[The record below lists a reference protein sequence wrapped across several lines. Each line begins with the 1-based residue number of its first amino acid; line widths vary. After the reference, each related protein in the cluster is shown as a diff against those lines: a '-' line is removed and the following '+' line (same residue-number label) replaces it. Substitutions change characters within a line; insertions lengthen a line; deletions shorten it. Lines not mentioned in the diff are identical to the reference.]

1 MEHQYQGD
9 VHWSPL
15 DTESTEV
22 EFTIISGGIVEQPN
36 GNVAEL
42 SVEENPTTT
51 VKCHSRQHSTVEGLR
66 KKASPMGGLLV
77 AMPCVK
83 HCPATKQSNPILLE

>member
-22 EFTIISGGIVEQPN
+22 EFTIISGGIVEQPKN
-36 GNVAEL
+36 YMILQAMEY
-42 SVEENPTTT
+42 EE
-51 VKCHSRQHSTVEGLR
+51 
-66 KKASPMGGLLV
+66 
-77 AMPCVK
+77 
-83 HCPATKQSNPILLE
+83 